1 MIIWTFENFFSLKK
15 TFDGKKK
22 HNFTWSVIILQMGN
36 GASDE
41 LLFNAT
47 KIGDLEK
54 VKELLSKG
62 ARTEF
67 RDEKVR

>member
-1 MIIWTFENFFSLKK
+1 
-15 TFDGKKK
+15 
-22 HNFTWSVIILQMGN
+22 MGN
-36 GASDE
+36 SASDE

-54 VKELLSKG
+54 VKDLLSKG